1 MLILL
6 YLLFY
11 CRKYLFD
18 SHGDPDYNPLPED
31 RPGGFAWGQGQQLGR
46 EEPQNWKVSLLIL
59 LAEYSILC
67 LRNTSW
73 NLSTTI
79 TLHIKVFSRCWMYDS
94 NFLLTILTLLNCTI
108 LTHSLGLDV
117 WSGIKILHFLNI
129 DFDKERH
136 WSENIHA
143 IYVFMIVYSCI
154 YASFNLAAWKDQ
166 LVLQVDVKERKSKT
180 ASYVT
185 VLGCSGSGYLL
196 AFLVF
201 LLTVPA
207 ICPGLGTLWASQ
219 RFFKSILLYVV
230 FCILETYKKKICLF
244 FKHSAGKIFIV
255 DCI

>member
-1 MLILL
+1 MQMLILL

-73 NLSTTI
+73 NLSTAI

-108 LTHSLGLDV
+108 LTHLLGLDKF
-117 WSGIKILHFLNI
+117 GLELKYYIFLILILTKKDI
-129 DFDKERH
+129 GVRT
-136 WSENIHA
+136 
-143 IYVFMIVYSCI
+143 FMQYMCLWLCTA
-154 YASFNLAAWKDQ
+154 ASMHHLIWLHK
-166 LVLQVDVKERKSKT
+166 KT
-180 ASYVT
+180 N
-185 VLGCSGSGYLL
+185 
-196 AFLVF
+196 
-201 LLTVPA
+201 
-207 ICPGLGTLWASQ
+207 
-219 RFFKSILLYVV
+219 
-230 FCILETYKKKICLF
+230 
-244 FKHSAGKIFIV
+244 
-255 DCI
+255 

>member
-1 MLILL
+1 MQMLILL

-166 LVLQVDVKERKSKT
+166 LVLQVDVKERKQNCKLCYSFG
-180 ASYVT
+180 
-185 VLGCSGSGYLL
+185 LQWQWL
-196 AFLVF
+196 
-201 LLTVPA
+201 PA
-207 ICPGLGTLWASQ
+207 GISCVS
-219 RFFKSILLYVV
+219 
-230 FCILETYKKKICLF
+230 
-244 FKHSAGKIFIV
+244 V
-255 DCI
+255 DCPCHLPRAWHTLGKSKVF